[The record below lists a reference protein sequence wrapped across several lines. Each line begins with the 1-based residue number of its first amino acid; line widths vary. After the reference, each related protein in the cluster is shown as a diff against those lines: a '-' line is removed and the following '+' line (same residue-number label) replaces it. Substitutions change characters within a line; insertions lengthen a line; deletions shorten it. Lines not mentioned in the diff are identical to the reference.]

1 MRKILFAVLLFTTL
15 LAIGARAQNQ
25 GGPPNPSAAPPP
37 PPPPPPPP
45 VPGSSQPTQT
55 KTVRIRVGGSVQQR
69 KLIHSEPPTY
79 PADAK
84 SQRVAGTVV
93 LHVIV
98 AKDGLVQ
105 KVEVVSGP
113 DQLRQAAVDAVK
125 KWRYKPT
132 LLNGELVEVDTT
144 VQVNFILQ

>member
-15 LAIGARAQNQ
+15 LAIGARPQDQ

-37 PPPPPPPP
+37 PPPPPPPMP
-45 VPGSSQPTQT
+45 SAPPASHPHVI
-55 KTVRIRVGGSVQQR
+55 RIRVGGNVQQR
-69 KLIHSEPPTY
+69 KIIHSVPPTY
-79 PADAK
+79 PADAI
-84 SQRVAGTVV
+84 SQRISGNVV

-105 KVEVVSGP
+105 KIEVVSGP
-113 DQLRQAAVDAVK
+113 DKLRQSAVDAVK
-125 KWRYKPT
+125 QWRYKPT

-144 VQVNFILQ
+144 VQVNFTLQ